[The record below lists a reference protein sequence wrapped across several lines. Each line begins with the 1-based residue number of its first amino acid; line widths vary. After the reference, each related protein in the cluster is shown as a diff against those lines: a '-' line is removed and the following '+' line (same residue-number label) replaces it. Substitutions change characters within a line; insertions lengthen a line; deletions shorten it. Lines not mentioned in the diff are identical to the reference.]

1 MTELEQLVYQYQS
14 ASDDEDK
21 ADIISAEFEFLE
33 DHRKWEFLLPL
44 LKDAQVYD
52 LIKVNIY
59 KIIEVAD
66 FNSLDLTIIKDDILA
81 SLKAEQDEL
90 VREYGFIALTWN
102 FSKFPDVIDFCME
115 TLANEQEEE
124 NVRHCAFS
132 VITKSKD
139 LQKVHSLRDQLLNI
153 KGFSKYTIRF
163 FNELDNAGQ
172 TG

>member
-1 MTELEQLVYQYQS
+1 MTELEQLVYQYQTT
-14 ASDDEDK
+14 SDEEDK
-21 ADIISAEFEFLE
+21 ADLISVEFEFL
-33 DHRKWEFLLPL
+33 DDYRKWEFLLPL
-44 LKDAQVYD
+44 LKEEQVYD

-66 FNSLDLTIIKDDILA
+66 FNGLDLIVIKDDILA
-81 SLKAEQDEL
+81 CLKAEQDEL

-102 FSKFPDVIDFCME
+102 FSNFPDVIDFCVE

-124 NVRHCAFS
+124 NIRHCAFS

-139 LQKVHSLRDQLLNI
+139 LKKVHSLRDQLLNI
-153 KGFSKYTIRF
+153 KGFSKYVARF

-172 TG
+172 SR